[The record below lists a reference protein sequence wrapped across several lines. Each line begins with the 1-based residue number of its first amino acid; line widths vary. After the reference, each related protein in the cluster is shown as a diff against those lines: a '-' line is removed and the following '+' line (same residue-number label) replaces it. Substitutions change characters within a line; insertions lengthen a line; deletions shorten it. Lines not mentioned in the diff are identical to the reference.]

1 MNEKKTASKMIALM
15 SKQSLKSSRMR
26 NFFVMITIV
35 LASALLTAI
44 LMFAIGQKQ
53 QIKNDLSHRQQVV
66 YFNLTDKQVKNL
78 QADERISYQVK
89 AKLGVRTQMDGFD
102 VMPCYLSDLS
112 EEIRVFATLEQG
124 ELPKEE
130 YEIAVQAAMLK
141 KMGIAPEIGSK
152 LKLDF
157 YDGSVETFTVS
168 GILNGSE
175 KVTQFSILLSESY
188 AENGSQL
195 KDVPY
200 EIYAKIYGAA
210 DMGAW
215 ECKETMFRIGKEA
228 GIDRKNISPSKAFL
242 DSLSVNMQFVML
254 YGVVGAVILLACVL
268 VIYGVFYLSVI
279 GRIHQFG
286 QLRTIGVTKKQMKK
300 FVSYE
305 GRMLYL
311 RSVPIGILIGS
322 IAGYFIIPDGFHI
335 WNTLWIIV
343 LVFVVIYVITM
354 ISVHKPA
361 RLAAAVSPMEALRYV
376 SQDGM
381 KKSANK
387 KLCRKLSPMG
397 LGLMNFSKN
406 RKKAIITM
414 LSLSLGGILF
424 MTAATYM
431 SSFDKTKYT
440 RQGYFADAEFHIE
453 YAQSAIELN
462 ENGMS
467 GMQAEMPLD
476 SKMVR
481 EISSLDGVKKVTEIK
496 SFGVR
501 FDYPKNDEYG
511 NDDMIYPLTE
521 EETKEISQYLEDG
534 GSDYDKLM
542 SGDYI
547 LTADNDNVAEI
558 YGWEFTVG
566 DTIALHYYD
575 GSKMVEKDV
584 TILGILNDE
593 YNLEHDGLEGWFL
606 MPEQALLSWLSYDSL
621 NAHLLVSTDTDKE
634 ETVQEAL
641 TEMLE
646 KKSELNLETYAERK
660 IVYEQIVNQMFAAIS
675 GLAIFIMMFSILSMM
690 NTLITNIVT
699 RKQELAMLEAIGMN
713 KAQIR
718 KMLLGESLFLV
729 LTTVGVTTTIGTLS
743 GYALS
748 NMLYNMGAFYMAFQF
763 PMNLALIYAGVL
775 IAVPLLITFVSMHS
789 FSKEA
794 LVERLRGMEN

>member
-53 QIKNDLSHRQQVV
+53 QVKNDLSHRQQVV
-66 YFNLTDKQVKNL
+66 YFNLTDRQVENL

-130 YEIAVQAAMLK
+130 HDIAVQAAMLK

-152 LKLDF
+152 LTLDF

-200 EIYAKIYGAA
+200 EVYAKIYGAA
-210 DMGAW
+210 DMGAE

-228 GIDRKNISPSKAFL
+228 GVDRKNISPSKAFL

-311 RSVPIGILIGS
+311 RSVPIGVLIGS
-322 IAGYFIIPDGFHI
+322 IAGYFIVPDGFHI
-335 WNTLWIIV
+335 WNTLWIIG
-343 LVFVVIYVITM
+343 LVFAVIYVITM
-354 ISVHKPA
+354 VSVHKPA

-476 SKMVR
+476 SEVVQ
-481 EISSLDGVKKVTEIK
+481 EISSLDGVRKVTEIK

-511 NDDMIYPLTE
+511 NDDMIYPMTE
-521 EETKEISQYLEDG
+521 AETKEIAKYLEDG
-534 GSDYDKLM
+534 SCDYDKLM

-606 MPEQALLSWLSYDSL
+606 MPEQAVLSWLSYDSL

-641 TEMLE
+641 IEMLE
-646 KKSELNLETYAERK
+646 KKTEWNLETYAERK

-713 KAQIR
+713 KVQIR
-718 KMLLGESLFLV
+718 KMLLGESLLLV
-729 LTTVGVTTTIGTLS
+729 IATVGVTTTIGTLS

-748 NMLYNMGAFYMAFQF
+748 NMLYNMGAFYMAFRF
-763 PMNLALIYAGVL
+763 PLNLALIYVGVL
-775 IAVPLLITFVSMHS
+775 IAVPLLITLVSMHS